1 MLQSLSIALC
11 LLAQAPS
18 SDPPSPADLVASL
31 ESVFTHVVEKAEPS
45 VVAITRL
52 KGERGDGTLAVR
64 GRDSSRELLQFKE
77 VPVGGSLERGQTSPD
92 FTVTDFGS
100 GIVIGD
106 KGEILTT
113 FHVVKGAKW
122 LVVRASGQQ
131 FEAEIIAADPRSDLA
146 VIVPRE
152 GPTLLRPKLTPIALG
167 DATKLKK
174 GSFLIALGNPFNAGR
189 DGRASASL
197 GILSNTSR
205 RIDDTGVRADEKQL
219 RHYPTL
225 LQLDAKL
232 NLGMSGGAVVN
243 MKGELVG
250 ITTNAANV
258 SAFDAQAGYAIP
270 FDALG
275 RRIVDALRE
284 GKEVGYGFLG
294 IGLFEENPTNRVSR
308 IQRDSPAGEAGL
320 ITGDQIISV
329 NGIRV
334 DDGEELVATVNSF
347 APGRPILLK
356 VVRNG
361 LTIDK
366 RLVLSKYP
374 PKIGSEVIATNRP
387 EPWRGLRVDYLSQL
401 PGGSILVEN
410 NFNDN
415 GTPSTGVAVTEI
427 IPGSPADVAGLRPG
441 QKIISVNGKP
451 VRSPADFAKAV
462 ADVEGPVE
470 VATDTEPKVTIR

>member
-1 MLQSLSIALC
+1 MLHAVSIALC
-11 LLAQAPS
+11 LLTQAPS
-18 SDPPSPADLVASL
+18 SDPPSPADVVASL
-31 ESVFTHVVEKAEPS
+31 ESVFTHAVEKAEPS

-64 GRDSSRELLQFKE
+64 GRDLSREFLQFKE
-77 VPVGGSLERGQTSPD
+77 VPVGGSLEKGQTSPD

-152 GPTLLRPKLTPIALG
+152 GPMLLRPRLTPIALG

-205 RIDDTGVRADEKQL
+205 RIDDTGMRPDEKQL

-270 FDALG
+270 VDALG
-275 RRIVDALRE
+275 RRVIDTLRE

-294 IGLFEENPTNRVSR
+294 IALLDENPTNRVDR

-320 ITGDQIISV
+320 IKGDQIISV

-334 DDGEELVATVNSF
+334 EDGEGLVATVNTF

-366 RLVLSKYP
+366 TLVLSKYP
-374 PKIGSEVIATNRP
+374 PKLGSEVIATNRP

-401 PGGSILVEN
+401 PGGSVLVEN

-415 GTPSTGVAVTEI
+415 GTQAGGVAVTEI

-462 ADVEGPVE
+462 SDVEGPVE